1 MPIKKGASVT
11 QVVPVITGVVAA
23 VRYDDTA
30 ECFVYLVDYTDA
42 DGQPAQREFTEAQ
55 IQESAV

>member
-1 MPIKKGASVT
+1 MPIKKGATVT
-11 QVVPVITGVVAA
+11 QVVPVIAGTVAA

-42 DGQPAQREFTEAQ
+42 DGHPAQREFTESQ
-55 IQESAV
+55 IKESA